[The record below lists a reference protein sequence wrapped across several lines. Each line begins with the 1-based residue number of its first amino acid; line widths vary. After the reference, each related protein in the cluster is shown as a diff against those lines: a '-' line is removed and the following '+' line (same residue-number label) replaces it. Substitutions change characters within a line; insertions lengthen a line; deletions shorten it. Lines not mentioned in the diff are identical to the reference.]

1 MIGSPTIT
9 VVYQA
14 RYIRAMRRVGRMV
27 CDLRRWEVYF
37 NHHICSSVGFFS
49 CEDAGAS
56 VNFDL

>member
-1 MIGSPTIT
+1 MIGSPRIT

-37 NHHICSSVGFFS
+37 NRHICSSVGFFS
-49 CEDAGAS
+49 CEGGGAS